1 MSFYSDVIQAKRSF
15 YSDILWFNAP
25 PQVNITSKY
34 MQHILGNLL
43 LKMASFEN
51 SRESPPFAQTFREQ
65 IHPRAVPEEG
75 AFVYVCMRAR
85 VRARVRVYVCA

>member
-43 LKMASFEN
+43 LRMASFEN
-51 SRESPPFAQTFREQ
+51 SR
-65 IHPRAVPEEG
+65 
-75 AFVYVCMRAR
+75 
-85 VRARVRVYVCA
+85 